1 MIETIL
7 SVGVGVVALVL
18 WIRYGSR
25 LFEEKPQR
33 FIFDDV
39 AEKSKHKE
47 L

>member
-7 SVGVGVVALVL
+7 SVGIGVVALVL
-18 WIRYGSR
+18 WIRYGGR

-39 AEKSKHKE
+39 AEKSKYKRI
-47 L
+47 

>member
-18 WIRYGSR
+18 WIRYGGR
-25 LFEEKPQR
+25 LFGEKPQR

-39 AEKSKHKE
+39 AEKSKYKR

>member
-25 LFEEKPQR
+25 LFEEKSQR

-39 AEKSKHKE
+39 AEKSKHKD